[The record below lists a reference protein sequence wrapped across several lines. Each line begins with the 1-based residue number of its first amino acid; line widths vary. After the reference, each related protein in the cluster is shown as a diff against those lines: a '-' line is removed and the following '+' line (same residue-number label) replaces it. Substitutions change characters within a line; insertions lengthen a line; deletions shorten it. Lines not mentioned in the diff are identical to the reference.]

1 MKNATSPKFVV
12 LHTFI
17 VDYNRGGKPKYS
29 EPHITAICDTLAE
42 ARKMV
47 RRIGK
52 VGASILEFH
61 NPTKVAGRVLIAPP
75 VARSIE
81 AGKPKKPAAKKAA

>member
-17 VDYNRGGKPKYS
+17 VDYNRGGQPEYS
-29 EPHITAICDTLAE
+29 EPRITAVCDALAE

-52 VGASILEFH
+52 VGASILEVH
-61 NPTKVAGRVLIAPP
+61 NPIPAAGRVLIAPP
-75 VARSIE
+75 VARPIE
-81 AGKPKKPAAKKAA
+81 SGKSKKPAAKKAA